1 MEYKMIDCNSYK
13 IHTIKTDKFK
23 NCSIEIIYKN
33 KLVKEEITANNMVVD
48 MLMHTSKKY
57 PTRREVAI
65 ALENLYSA
73 SLRGVSTKLGN
84 SFFVSFVMDF
94 LNPKY
99 CEKGYLEDII
109 EFQFDMIQNPN
120 ITNGKFDSRS
130 FNIIKN
136 RLKADIESVTENSTR
151 YALRTSLRHMDSK
164 SPSSYSMLG
173 TIEELDGITTTNL
186 IDTYHNIINNY
197 DCDIY
202 VIGNLDMD
210 YVVKLI
216 KDNFNNRT
224 IKNNDV
230 NLYVDNKLKRKITDI
245 TENANYE
252 QDTFVMIHN
261 AKDFTK
267 RERDYVIH
275 LFNIIFGS
283 GGLTSKLYQYVRE
296 ENSLCYSINTVYQK
310 YDQLLMIYSGLDGKN
325 KELCMKLVDKA
336 LNEMING
343 DFSDEEIDNAKKTI
357 ISSIRMSEDT
367 LGGVVNNYFFNNID
381 QVDLYDE
388 RVKQFNTVTREE
400 IMDVAKKIKL
410 NTVYLL
416 TREEK

>member
-230 NLYVDNKLKRKITDI
+230 NLYVDNKVKRKITDI

-367 LGGVVNNYFFNNID
+367 LGGIVNNYFFNNID

>member
-1 MEYKMIDCNSYK
+1 MEYKIVDCNSYK

-230 NLYVDNKLKRKITDI
+230 NLYVDNKVKRKITDI

-367 LGGVVNNYFFNNID
+367 LGGIVNNYFFNNID

>member
-367 LGGVVNNYFFNNID
+367 LGGIVNNYFFNNID